1 MMKILRFIIEHKVIT
16 SLILL
21 LIGLFVL
28 IVLNYFHVD
37 RDVTNISASQIE
49 QSFTI
54 QSFLTRDANY
64 NEELC
69 QTINENW
76 RIKTTCVPVK

>member
-28 IVLNYFHVD
+28 SVLNYFHVD
-37 RDVTNISASQIE
+37 RDVTNISASQID
-49 QSFTI
+49 
-54 QSFLTRDANY
+54 QSFLTRDANH